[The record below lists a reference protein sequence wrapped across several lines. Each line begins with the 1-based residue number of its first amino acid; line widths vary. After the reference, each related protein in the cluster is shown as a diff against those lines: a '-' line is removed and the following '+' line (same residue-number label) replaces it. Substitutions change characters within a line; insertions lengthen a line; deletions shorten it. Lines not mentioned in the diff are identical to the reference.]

1 MTFRKHHYLIFAAG
15 LCLMAG
21 LAGCGDFFE
30 KMPTDLESRAVI
42 RDISRVRE
50 NPHVD
55 NPLPEVYTA
64 GPQRL
69 KVEDGVKL
77 FYFTRYLP
85 TGDMNYSNPK
95 NPGQQEQIRGFAGTI
110 QELGFKVST
119 NPSTNQLV
127 IHCADDAECDT
138 ILAYLEKTD
147 VPPIQVHI
155 DCLILERF
163 GDVTQDWETTLLVEN
178 FLGNE
183 ITFGAGKYP
192 NPVFPGA
199 SLRETRRGEFGL
211 DFGYWM
217 NKGVPGHQVR
227 AVVDML
233 ESRGYLKILLNPTLE
248 TVNGKSA
255 RVQIRDNAPLEKTVT
270 EGGDKTYTVTSY
282 QWVADTLAVT
292 PYVYAD
298 GSIGLKT
305 DITIGSKSKP
315 EGVVQTSIITERSI
329 SVAENRIQPGKSLV
343 IGGMRKSENRSVI
356 RGVPFFK
363 DLPVIGVLFSS
374 KDFEEKATEIVF
386 VLTPSVSSGGV
397 DYETMSG
404 VIREKFSTPDYRSEL
419 DEIVTDPLGS
429 KVYSELV
436 VEKTDEAENARV
448 RFERLAAQSKRQ
460 AEAERLRA
468 EQAILESQALR
479 IQSHE
484 TQALIDKAM
493 AQKKAAEAEA
503 AAATKAAEA
512 QQARISQTQADIDK
526 AMQEAEQ
533 ARQQAQAA
541 QQELQSA
548 EGRAAALGE
557 QVKKIREDAARLQQQ
572 LQELENAGETD
583 TPAEEPKPTP

>member
-1 MTFRKHHYLIFAAG
+1 MTFSKHYLIIAACVCLAVG
-15 LCLMAG
+15 LT
-21 LAGCGDFFE
+21 GCGDLFE

-69 KVEDGVKL
+69 HMDDGVKL
-77 FYFTRYLP
+77 FYFTRFLP
-85 TGDMNYSNPK
+85 CGDLDYSNPK
-95 NPGQQEQIRGFAGTI
+95 NKALERKTHGFAGTI

-127 IHCADDAECDT
+127 IHCADDAECDSV
-138 ILAYLEKTD
+138 LEYMEKTD
-147 VPPIQVHI
+147 VPPIQVHV
-155 DCLILERF
+155 DCLIMERF

-178 FLGNE
+178 FLGE
-183 ITFGAGKYP
+183 GITFGAGKYP

-217 NKGVPGHQVR
+217 NKGIPGHQVR
-227 AVVDML
+227 AVVDLL

-255 RVQIRDNAPLEKTVT
+255 MVQIRDNAPLEKTVT
-270 EGGDKTYTVTSY
+270 EGGDTTYTVTSY
-282 QWVADTLAVT
+282 QWVADTLSVT

-329 SVAENRIQPGKSLV
+329 NVEENRIEPGKSLI

-363 DLPVIGVLFSS
+363 DLPIIGVLFSS
-374 KDFEEKATEIVF
+374 KDFEEKATEIIF

-397 DYETMSG
+397 DYASMSD
-404 VIREKFSTPDYRSEL
+404 VIREKFNTPDFRTEL

-429 KVYSELV
+429 KVYSDLV
-436 VEKTDEAENARV
+436 EQKTDQ
-448 RFERLAAQSKRQ
+448 AQSETIRYERQIAQSRRQ

-479 IQSHE
+479 IQSQE

-503 AAATKAAEA
+503 KVASKEAKA
-512 QQARISQTQADIDK
+512 QQALISQTQAEVDK
-526 AMQEAEQ
+526 ALREAQE
-533 ARQQAQAA
+533 ARQQAQQA
-541 QQELQSA
+541 QQELQDAQQRVES
-548 EGRAAALGE
+548 LGA
-557 QVKKIREDAARLQQQ
+557 QVKQIRDNEAGIEQQ
-572 LQELENAGETD
+572 LRELESGDEVPSPTED
-583 TPAEEPKPTP
+583 TQASP

>member
-15 LCLMAG
+15 LCLTLG
-21 LAGCGDFFE
+21 LGGCGDFFE

-55 NPLPEVYTA
+55 NPLPEVYLA
-64 GPQRL
+64 GPKRL

-85 TGDMNYSNPK
+85 TGDVTYSNK
-95 NPGQQEQIRGFAGTI
+95 DQNVQRQVRGFSGTI

-127 IHCADDAECDT
+127 IHCKDDAECDT
-138 ILAYLEKTD
+138 VLEYLKKTD

-163 GDVTQDWETTLLVEN
+163 GDVTQDWETTLLIEN

-192 NPVFPGA
+192 NPAFPGA

-217 NKGVPGHQVR
+217 NKGVQGHQVR
-227 AVVDML
+227 AVVDLL

-248 TVNGKSA
+248 TVNGKEA
-255 RVQIRDNAPLEKTVT
+255 QVRIMDRAPIERTVT
-270 EGGDKTYTVTSY
+270 ESNQTYTVTDY
-282 QWVADTLAVT
+282 REVADTLRVT

-329 SVAENRIQPGKSLV
+329 RVAENRIEPGKSLV
-343 IGGMRKSENRSVI
+343 IGGMRKSENRSVV

-363 DLPVIGVLFSS
+363 DLPIIGVLFSS

-397 DYETMSG
+397 EYESISK
-404 VIREKFSTPDYRSEL
+404 VIREKFATPDYRSEL
-419 DEIVTDPLGS
+419 NEIVTDPLGS
-429 KVYSELV
+429 RVYSDLV
-436 VEKTDEAENARV
+436 VEKTDEAESERI
-448 RFERLAAQSKRQ
+448 RFERQTVQSKRQ

-468 EQAILESQALR
+468 EQAILETQALR
-479 IQSHE
+479 IQSQE

-493 AQKKAAEAEA
+493 AQKKAAEAA
-503 AAATKAAEA
+503 AEAATKEA
-512 QQARISQTQADIDK
+512 QAQQTRISRTQAEIDK
-526 AMQEAEQ
+526 ALQEADQ
-533 ARQQAQAA
+533 ARLQAHKS
-541 QQELQSA
+541 QQEFQEA
-548 EGRAAALGE
+548 QERAAALGE
-557 QVKKIREDAARLQQQ
+557 QVKKIREDAVRVEKQ
-572 LQELENAGETD
+572 LQELENTGKTD
-583 TPAEEPKPTP
+583 TPAEEPTTNP